1 MEKLLEVFGFRDK
14 PARWWAWGSVIFFV
28 IVFVT
33 IFFLSYSLARHKR
46 MVARL
51 TATVTEQQAQIKVR
65 DIQLQKKEDELK
77 LALLKKDDKVDKEKR
92 QKIREHLKKIEKD
105 EEKARKELKKKR
117 KDLDNDSLDDLI
129 KKARR
134 LTKETL

>member
-1 MEKLLEVFGFRDK
+1 MEKLLEVFGFGEK
-14 PARWWAWGSVIFFV
+14 PARWWAWSIV
-28 IVFVT
+28 IVTVVIFVT

-65 DIQLQKKEDELK
+65 DIQLKKKDDELK
-77 LALLKKDDKVDKEKR
+77 LALLKKDDKIDKEKR
-92 QKIREHLKKIEKD
+92 DKIRKHLKQIEQD
-105 EEKARKELKKKR
+105 EKKARDDLKKKR
-117 KDLDNDSLDDLI
+117 KDLQDDSIDDLI
-129 KKARR
+129 KKAKR